1 MIIGD
6 YHEDAWLHHVM
17 EVQRLLEKSQACLAE
32 LGGALRELQE
42 PIGKC
47 MEEDPNFLSRDALQR
62 LMEIRDVMEKPERVI
77 QEMKM
82 QAEEAAQRYR
92 AVTARFAE
100 IDQELANLLR

>member
-6 YHEDAWLHHVM
+6 YHEDAWLHQVM

-47 MEEDPNFLSRDALQR
+47 MEEDPNFMSQDVLQR
-62 LMEIRDVMEKPERVI
+62 LAEIRDGLEKPECVVR
-77 QEMKM
+77 EMKM
-82 QAEEAAQRYR
+82 QADEAEARYRDLMAQYAKIEQEAADLFR
-92 AVTARFAE
+92 
-100 IDQELANLLR
+100 